1 MTYRGHIL
9 VERQKGWNISCEG
22 PFPYLVTSCVDPRTH
37 QRHQINLQTSTGN
50 IQPFLSFR
58 IEQGSLPFIL
68 LAKRRSVSYGLGI
81 GCVLARI
88 VFFKAVA
95 LPVTWISRCKC
106 KCKCKCKCHDWEDK
120 HTCPLYIAF
129 CSGLGHQ
136 HTKGADGSR
145 YQSIYEPTEPSQP
158 MMSDDVSDEDRPQHR
173 ELRPLLFSNSVW
185 VL

>member
-1 MTYRGHIL
+1 MAARENTFYIWEFSGIL
-9 VERQKGWNISCEG
+9 SVNVNVAIERTNI
-22 PFPYLVTSCVDPRTH
+22 H
-37 QRHQINLQTSTGN
+37 
-50 IQPFLSFR
+50 
-58 IEQGSLPFIL
+58 
-68 LAKRRSVSYGLGI
+68 
-81 GCVLARI
+81 VL
-88 VFFKAVA
+88 F
-95 LPVTWISRCKC
+95 
-106 KCKCKCKCHDWEDK
+106 
-120 HTCPLYIAF
+120 YIAF

>member
-1 MTYRGHIL
+1 MCRSFLSLKDFLSNGIIL
-9 VERQKGWNISCEG
+9 RILQVVWNLQCTG
-22 PFPYLVTSCVDPRTH
+22 PFCFFTSFFVLFCFLVTWATTRMTIVMCALLTNPAVLP
-37 QRHQINLQTSTGN
+37 
-50 IQPFLSFR
+50 QPGCHLYV
-58 IEQGSLPFIL
+58 LPAQLIVARKGLYIFI
-68 LAKRRSVSYGLGI
+68 
-81 GCVLARI
+81 
-88 VFFKAVA
+88 
-95 LPVTWISRCKC
+95 CKC
-106 KCKCKCKCHDWEDK
+106 KCKCKCKCRDWEDK